1 MRRIIELDHDEYVAI
16 VNLIM
21 NLATNIEKLPE
32 CETKLN
38 LMSIRSK
45 LLSEFDIA
53 QRLPY

>member
-1 MRRIIELDHDEYVAI
+1 MRRIIELQHDEYVEI

-38 LMSIRSK
+38 LMAIRSK
-45 LLSEFDIA
+45 LLSAFDIA
-53 QRLPY
+53 QSLPY